1 MRYNFLILLVGLF
14 FCFRNLQDLLREMFS
29 EEWILRLLWAW
40 LVVSVSGLL
49 MGIPFPA
56 GLKHF
61 VVFEKRTEERRI
73 RVALSWCANACA
85 SVAGAAGA
93 VWIAQLAG
101 QSILFLLGALAYGA
115 SWLIMEFWGRR

>member
-1 MRYNFLILLVGLF
+1 MS
-14 FCFRNLQDLLREMFS
+14 S
-29 EEWILRLLWAW
+29 EEWIFRLLWAW
-40 LVVSVSGLL
+40 LVVSASGLL

-61 VVFEKRTEERRI
+61 VVFGKRTEERRI
-73 RVALSWCANACA
+73 RVALAWCANACA

-93 VWIAQLAG
+93 VWIAQSAG

-115 SWLIMEFWGRR
+115 SWLTLEFRGR

>member
-1 MRYNFLILLVGLF
+1 M
-14 FCFRNLQDLLREMFS
+14 
-29 EEWILRLLWAW
+29 
-40 LVVSVSGLL
+40 

-61 VVFEKRTEERRI
+61 AVFGKHTEERRI
-73 RVALSWCANACA
+73 RVAMAWCANACA

-101 QSILFLLGALAYGA
+101 QSILFLLGALAYGTA
-115 SWLIMEFWGRR
+115 WLTLEIRGG

>member
-1 MRYNFLILLVGLF
+1 LLLLFGLF
-14 FCFRNLQDLLREMFS
+14 ICFRNLPDLLRELS
-29 EEWILRLLWAW
+29 GEEWIIRLLWAW
-40 LVVSVSGLL
+40 LVVSASGLL

-61 VVFEKRTEERRI
+61 AVFGKHTEERRI
-73 RVALSWCANACA
+73 RVAMAWCANACG

-101 QSILFLLGALAYGA
+101 QSILFLLGALAYGTA
-115 SWLIMEFWGRR
+115 WLTLEIRGG